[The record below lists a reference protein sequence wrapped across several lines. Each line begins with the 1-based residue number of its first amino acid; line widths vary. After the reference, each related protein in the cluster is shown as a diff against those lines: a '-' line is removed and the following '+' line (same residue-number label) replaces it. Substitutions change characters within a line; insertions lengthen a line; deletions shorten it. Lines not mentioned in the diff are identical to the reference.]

1 MSHINAGPTF
11 VVWIQY
17 VYMFKMQSKFDQNH
31 LTRELSFVLFSV
43 DQFP

>member
-17 VYMFKMQSKFDQNH
+17 VDVEDAEQIRS
-31 LTRELSFVLFSV
+31 ESFS
-43 DQFP
+43 